1 MFWISL
7 FVCLPLIW
15 PLKCLSFDAQF
26 QITYL
31 YGHWNV
37 CPSMHGFGLPFL
49 WPLKCLSFDARFR
62 ITFFYGHWNVC
73 PSMHGFGLPFYMAI
87 ELSVL
92 RCTVS
97 GYLLC
102 GHWNVCP
109 SMHGFYL
116 FGIFKLFLQY
126 VMNIKICRHVLIN
139 VWQRLTKS
147 YHTLRWI
154 FLQSLMKFD

>member
-7 FVCLPLIW
+7 FVFLPFIW

-26 QITYL
+26 QITFIMAIKMSVLRCTVSDYL
-31 YGHWNV
+31 
-37 CPSMHGFGLPFL
+37 FI
-49 WPLKCLSFDARFR
+49 WPLKCLSFDAWFR
-62 ITFFYGHWNVC
+62 ITFF
-73 PSMHGFGLPFYMAI
+73 MAI
-87 ELSVL
+87 EMSVL

-97 GYLLC
+97 GYLFN

-126 VMNIKICRHVLIN
+126 AINIKICKHFLIS

-147 YHTLRWI
+147 CHTLRWI
-154 FLQSLMKFD
+154 FLQSLMKFDERNPKIF